1 MAKIFA
7 LDAMPST
14 ETRMQIAKILDMS
27 PKKVQI
33 WFQNRRARI
42 KTHESAGWSAFET
55 FSGKEEDRKSADKE
69 RRLSQDN
76 TCTSSASNFV
86 FHNLALCDDGQLVLC
101 SEGGPPIILPPSLQ
115 RHHHH

>member
-33 WFQNRRARI
+33 WFQNRRARL
-42 KTHESAGWSAFET
+42 KTLESAGWSAET
-55 FSGKEEDRKSADKE
+55 FGKEDVARKTAYKE

-76 TCTSSASNFV
+76 TCTSSSTFV

-101 SEGGPPIILPPSLQ
+101 SESSPPIILPPSLQ